1 MLINEGGVLM
11 IFTWCRKACAGQPS
25 EACYSGPCWTRH
37 PTRMNPKSCLFTAQQ
52 KPASASHGLCGNR
65 VEGSCKLAGE
75 AKAWKRKAKQLSPQP
90 EAVFAE
96 RSGWHS
102 KHLCIPWQSQKAE
115 GRSRSLQHD
124 TLFSCCQIRATSWST
139 SLHGGRMI
147 MALQGFSCT
156 HEPWISWLVM
166 STSQMCIRD
175 HMPGVGFLDCSN
187 KH

>member
-1 MLINEGGVLM
+1 MKVECWWFLHDVEGPVQASQVKPVILGPAELG
-11 IFTWCRKACAGQPS
+11 IPPEWTQKAAFSQ
-25 EACYSGPCWTRH
+25 H
-37 PTRMNPKSCLFTAQQ
+37 KQ
-52 KPASASHGLCGNR
+52 KPVSASHSLCGNR

-90 EAVFAE
+90 GAVFAE

-124 TLFSCCQIRATSWST
+124 TLFSCCQNRATSWST

-175 HMPGVGFLDCSN
+175 HMPGLGFLHCSN